1 MATKKNM
8 SVKWYLRPQNICVS
22 TESQKYMFMFGNV
35 TTPLAIRDPL
45 HTGNMQ
51 RESIATVT
59 HSLCCCQGKKPNILF
74 PTAQWHQEKAWGSK
88 QLELMLAGPWIR
100 AFLSCLVTKKQP
112 RILLSVS
119 CMSLPAFLSNSH
131 YLRYA
136 RVNPA
141 PRKPSVSTTGR
152 CPLSE
157 AMSGLN
163 KSNTGL

>member
-8 SVKWYLRPQNICVS
+8 SVKWYLRPQNNCVS
-22 TESQKYMFMFGNV
+22 TESRKYMFMFGNV
-35 TTPLAIRDPL
+35 TTPLAITDPL
-45 HTGNMQ
+45 HRKHAK
-51 RESIATVT
+51 REHCYSHTQPLLLSGQETQHPLSDSPVASGKGMRKQAAGINASWPMDQGI
-59 HSLCCCQGKKPNILF
+59 SLLF
-74 PTAQWHQEKAWGSK
+74 GH
-88 QLELMLAGPWIR
+88 
-100 AFLSCLVTKKQP
+100 KKQP